1 MNRSDTMRSPISLI
15 YTVVGLIIFVIL
27 PAFYIISDHIQKNLP
42 GNDYIITNIS
52 GRAAAQ
58 YNVGHILDFGNG
70 RKKIYRKKSEW
81 IPLQKNM
88 KVGSGANIN
97 LEKNA
102 LVDIKINSEVGLRIK
117 KNSLLRL
124 TQKETSHKF
133 ADLALSHG
141 KLLCRVNRKKSGGN
155 SKGFNVL
162 RVLTP
167 TATAYIRG
175 TSFSVDYH
183 PSNKITNVE
192 VLEGLVSLKS
202 RLKTAQEVT
211 IPGGKK
217 LQITPHN
224 FNPLLKDI
232 TAINRKELLETRE
245 LKLETSFKDR
255 WEQTVGFVLASPI
268 YKKVLVEIT
277 KYEMK
282 VFIRAM
288 RYFAPL
294 RWGNSVPNSLR
305 DVELEEGDYRDPW
318 AIEYLYDKIDAKR
331 AVLISAGPDNI
342 FHTSDDIFMSI
353 KI

>member
-1 MNRSDTMRSPISLI
+1 MRSPGSLLV
-15 YTVVGLIIFVIL
+15 TVFGLLVFVIL
-27 PAFYIISDHIQKNLP
+27 PGFYIISNHMEKNFP
-42 GNDYIITNIS
+42 GNDYIVTNTI
-52 GRAAAQ
+52 GKAAAQ
-58 YNVGHILDFGNG
+58 YNVGRTLDFGDG
-70 RKKIYRKKSEW
+70 GKKIYRKKSEW

-88 KVGSGANIN
+88 KVGSGANIK

-102 LVDIKINSEVGLRIK
+102 LVDIKVSSEVGLRIK
-117 KNSLLRL
+117 ENSYLRL
-124 TQKETSHKF
+124 MQDEKSPKII
-133 ADLALSHG
+133 DLALNRG
-141 KLLCRVNRKKSGGN
+141 KLLCRVNRKKI
-155 SKGFNVL
+155 SKKATDTNIL
-162 RVLTP
+162 RILTP
-167 TATAYIRG
+167 TATAHIRG
-175 TSFSVDYH
+175 TSFSVDYR
-183 PSNKITNVE
+183 PSKKMTNVE

-202 RLKTAQEVT
+202 RIKNSREVT

-217 LQITPHN
+217 LQITPQS
-224 FNPLLKDI
+224 FNLLLQDI
-232 TAINRKELLETRE
+232 TAVSRKELLETKE
-245 LKLETSFKDR
+245 LKLETSMKDR
-255 WEQTVGFVLASPI
+255 WEQALGFVLASPI